1 MKINKEFFNTINK
14 QIKNNSI
21 TPFEIQDNLDMCA
34 RELLANLIVPAWNM
48 IYKKWKS
55 AFSKETF
62 FQNGIMYDVI
72 SNSEYYI
79 QKTQGVKALNG
90 LLGDTYKIS
99 KDFSKTLESFQKT
112 LSDSKLVTGDWR
124 YGYKMQG
131 LNSAAGV
138 RIIKSMVMTRR

>member
-1 MKINKEFFNTINK
+1 
-14 QIKNNSI
+14 
-21 TPFEIQDNLDMCA
+21 
-34 RELLANLIVPAWNM
+34 
-48 IYKKWKS
+48 
-55 AFSKETF
+55 
-62 FQNGIMYDVI
+62 MYDVI

-138 RIIKSMVMTRR
+138 KLIKSMIMDRI